1 MMPGIDSLSGDTTL
15 LLREILQ
22 NKENK
27 MSNNNNNNNNNS
39 IKSFCPNGNMPDSDM
54 IEGMLR
60 SKPGARDTHSVD
72 TASVHSCC
80 NGSVADSDVDS
91 ARGDGDVEDVV
102 DDEKVYDDM
111 VTNDLEDSPV
121 GDTKEAKR
129 ARVENII
136 TSMRPSSGDHPD
148 NASVNSSDMRR
159 PKRKQLQPQQH
170 DTKFGCSETKYHRG
184 NHNVLHEHI
193 LQLQHQL
200 QVVKQRCDALC
211 GDDVTGD
218 VNKQVSKYSDAVR
231 MWMKEK
237 EMENKECNGVAFES
251 RPDELVIPKP
261 GDFNAFKAA
270 TSKAL
275 VEPDDLQQMAESVK
289 TEIVQSITKAVD
301 SAVNKLIEKCVL
313 KSAAFHQ
320 SSSGV
325 AKKCREAEKKQESIW
340 NEVKSSPVIPI
351 KHDLIHDHIVS
362 RAQDKISA
370 FEPLHR
376 DFEMPRSH
384 VAPHV
389 PFPHFPYYFPTQ
401 MLPPMYATEPEQTE
415 ALPLVVSNTPKKKR
429 TKVTDTRLSPRAKT
443 ALLQDNSQSMQLD
456 LGHHTPTSTFPH
468 FLPHMLPTS
477 VAIPNPSLQHS
488 DVLGFSMR
496 ERCLSE
502 SRLSASSP
510 PMFDRSSPKS
520 PDDGMNFSRSDMFE
534 GSPSDSGDSQYLHM
548 TSTLTPMHLRKAKLM
563 FFYVRYPSS
572 AILKIYFPDVKFNKN
587 NTAQLV
593 KWFSN
598 FREFYYIQMEKYARQ
613 SIAEG
618 CKYVDDLV
626 VTTDSELYRVLNLH
640 YNRNNQLEVPESF
653 RLVIQATLRE
663 FFRAVITNKD
673 TEPSWKKSIYK
684 VISRMDDT
692 LPEYFKSPNWL
703 EQLGDV

>member
-1 MMPGIDSLSGDTTL
+1 MMPGVDSLSGDTTL

-22 NKENK
+22 NKESK
-27 MSNNNNNNNNNS
+27 MSNNTTTTTNNNTNNNNNNNNNNNS
-39 IKSFCPNGNMPDSDM
+39 IKSFCSNGNAADSDM
-54 IEGMLR
+54 IDGMLR
-60 SKPGARDTHSVD
+60 SKAGTRDTHSVD

-91 ARGDGDVEDVV
+91 ARGDGDVDDVV

-111 VTNDLEDSPV
+111 AANDLEDSPV

-148 NASVNSSDMRR
+148 SSSVNSSDLRR

-170 DTKFGCSETKYHRG
+170 DTKFGCSEAKYHRG

-193 LQLQHQL
+193 MQLQHQL

-211 GDDVTGD
+211 GDDVNSD
-218 VNKQVSKYSDAVR
+218 VSKQVSKYSDAVR

-237 EMENKECNGVAFES
+237 EMENKECNGIGYDS

-261 GDFNAFKAA
+261 GDFNNVFKAA
-270 TSKAL
+270 SSKAL
-275 VEPDDLQQMAESVK
+275 VEPEDLQQIAESVK

-313 KSAAFHQ
+313 KSVAFRPP
-320 SSSGV
+320 SPGV
-325 AKKCREAEKKQESIW
+325 VKKCKEPEKKPESIW
-340 NEVKSSPVIPI
+340 SEVKSNPVVSV
-351 KHDLIHDHIVS
+351 KHDLIHDHLTN

-376 DFEMPRSH
+376 DFELPRSH

-401 MLPPMYATEPEQTE
+401 MLPPMYASEPEQTE

-429 TKVTDTRLSPRAKT
+429 TKVTDTRLSPRAKS
-443 ALLQDNSQSMQLD
+443 ALLQDNSPSMQLD
-456 LGHHTPTSTFPH
+456 LGHAPTSAFPH

-488 DVLGFSMR
+488 DVLGFGMR

-502 SRLSASSP
+502 SRLSTNSP
-510 PMFDRSSPKS
+510 SMFDRSSPKS
-520 PDDGMNFSRSDMFE
+520 PDDAMNFSRSDMFE
-534 GSPSDSGDSQYLHM
+534 GSPSDSGDSQYLH
-548 TSTLTPMHLRKAKLM
+548 L
-563 FFYVRYPSS
+563 
-572 AILKIYFPDVKFNKN
+572 I
-587 NTAQLV
+587 
-593 KWFSN
+593 
-598 FREFYYIQMEKYARQ
+598 
-613 SIAEG
+613 
-618 CKYVDDLV
+618 
-626 VTTDSELYRVLNLH
+626 
-640 YNRNNQLEVPESF
+640 SF
-653 RLVIQATLRE
+653 
-663 FFRAVITNKD
+663 
-673 TEPSWKKSIYK
+673 
-684 VISRMDDT
+684 
-692 LPEYFKSPNWL
+692 
-703 EQLGDV
+703 G